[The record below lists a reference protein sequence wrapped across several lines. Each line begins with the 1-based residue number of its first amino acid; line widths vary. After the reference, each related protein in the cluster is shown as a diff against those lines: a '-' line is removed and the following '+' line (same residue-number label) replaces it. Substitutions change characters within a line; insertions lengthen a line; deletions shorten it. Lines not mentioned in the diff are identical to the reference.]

1 MAQLFSLWP
10 GVGKVQSRRAMMK
23 LMSIAGVMV
32 ALALGVGTST
42 SSLSAAQEK
51 VTLTGCAVK
60 GNGDGDGFLL
70 ANAAEQTTR
79 TTVTPGATG
88 TTVNSTTTNTMK
100 PARMLYWLDDDD
112 DEVQKFM
119 GQLVEV
125 TGEVEGDIKRAEI
138 EVERENGMI
147 ELEIKADGR
156 KANVK
161 LADVPSAI
169 GTAGSVK
176 DAEVELPYVVRKL
189 DVKSAKSIAPTCQ

>member
-1 MAQLFSLWP
+1 MQRINFVGAVVVAMLAGGAAPELATAQ
-10 GVGKVQSRRAMMK
+10 AE
-23 LMSIAGVMV
+23 
-32 ALALGVGTST
+32 
-42 SSLSAAQEK
+42 QEK

-70 ANAAEQTTR
+70 ANAIEQTTR

-88 TTVNSTTTNTMK
+88 AAVSSTTTNEMK

-112 DEVQKFM
+112 DVVEPLM

-125 TGEVEGDIKRAEI
+125 TGEIEGDVKRGEI

-161 LADVPSAI
+161 LPDVPSAV
-169 GTAGSVK
+169 GSERSVR
-176 DAEVELPYVVRKL
+176 DREVELPYTVRKL
-189 DVKSAKSIAPTCQ
+189 DVKSAKSIAGTCR